1 MIEMGMELLQRPPLI
16 VVNLIAG
23 VLIKNSTK
31 ISNRWIIPIIFGLSI
46 LFELGFAFFTGGFSI
61 GTGLVTFLG
70 NVSWNACVDTAISV
84 TLHQTMKT
92 TVKGNVTDAAK
103 KGDS

>member
-1 MIEMGMELLQRPPLI
+1 MELLQRPPLI

-23 VLIKNSTK
+23 ALIKNSPK

-46 LFELGFAFFTGGFSI
+46 LFEIGFAFFTGGFSV
-61 GTGLVTFLG
+61 GTSLVTFLG
-70 NVSWNACVDTAISV
+70 NACWNAFVDTAISV

-92 TVKGNVTDAAK
+92 TIKGNVTDAVK
-103 KGDS
+103 KGGS